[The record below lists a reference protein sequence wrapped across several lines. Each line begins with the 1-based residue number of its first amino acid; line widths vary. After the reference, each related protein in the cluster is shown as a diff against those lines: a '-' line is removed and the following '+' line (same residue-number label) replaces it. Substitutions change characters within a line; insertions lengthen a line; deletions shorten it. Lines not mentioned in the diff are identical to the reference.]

1 MRVAVTGAANSV
13 FRMKDM
19 EKKLSEK
26 FAPEAI
32 AKVKVSPDKLN
43 SDLHA
48 GADYWAHLISV
59 LAQRAVA
66 SELAGN

>member
-1 MRVAVTGAANSV
+1 
-13 FRMKDM
+13 MKDV
-19 EKKLSEK
+19 EKKLNEK

-32 AKVKVSPDKLN
+32 AKIKVSADKLN

-48 GADYWAHLISV
+48 GADYRAHLISV

-66 SELAGN
+66 AALGGN